1 MSTALNRMWEALAI
15 RGLIALIFGI
25 LCFVW
30 PGMTIRVL
38 IFIFGFFALADGILA
53 LLGFFR
59 AVKEGS
65 GWGSLLFEAIV
76 GIVVGL
82 IVVFYPGLSA
92 IALVYWIAA
101 WAIVTGIFEIIV
113 AIRIRKEV
121 KGEWVMVVSGIVSI
135 LFGLILFSRPGV
147 GALAVVW
154 IIGIYAI
161 VFGVLMLGLA
171 VRARKVT
178 KELEATV

>member
-1 MSTALNRMWEALAI
+1 VPTALNRMWGALAI
-15 RGLIALIFGI
+15 RGLVALIFGI

-38 IFIFGFFALADGILA
+38 IFIFGFFALADGIFS

-59 AVKEGS
+59 AVKEGG

-76 GIVVGL
+76 GIAVGL
-82 IVVFYPGLSA
+82 IVIFYPGLSA

-101 WAIVTGIFEIIV
+101 WAIVTGTFEIIV

-154 IIGIYAI
+154 IIGVYAI
-161 VFGVLMLGLA
+161 VFGVLMLALA
-171 VRARKVT
+171 VRAKKVA
-178 KELEATV
+178 KELDSAA